1 MPFYEREEKIMN
13 ALLER
18 DQLSIRELS
27 SKLFVS
33 VPTLRRDLI
42 KLEQMGKVIRTHGGA
57 QLVKKS
63 ADEKIPI
70 VLREQERSDAKAQIA
85 RQAVHLIR
93 DGDIIM
99 LDGST
104 SAYHIIPLLADFKNL
119 IVITSSAKSA
129 CLLGKMGIN
138 NICTGGRMIPRSLSF
153 IGEEAE
159 SVVRRYNADILF
171 FSCRGLSMDGSLTDN
186 SIEEN
191 SLRRIMLRQTQRKVF
206 LCDSSKLNRRYLN
219 NLCTLADVD
228 EVICETPLPRELSQM
243 VNRKSWP

>member
-85 RQAVHLIR
+85 RQAKVR
-93 DGDIIM
+93 
-99 LDGST
+99 GSDSKFAVVFAAIGIT
-104 SAYHIIPLLADFKNL
+104 FEEADFFISDFKKTGAIDRTVLFINL
-119 IVITSSAKSA
+119 ASDPAI
-129 CLLGKMGIN
+129 
-138 NICTGGRMIPRSLSF
+138 
-153 IGEEAE
+153 
-159 SVVRRYNADILF
+159 
-171 FSCRGLSMDGSLTDN
+171 
-186 SIEEN
+186 
-191 SLRRIMLRQTQRKVF
+191 
-206 LCDSSKLNRRYLN
+206 
-219 NLCTLADVD
+219 
-228 EVICETPLPRELSQM
+228 
-243 VNRKSWP
+243 